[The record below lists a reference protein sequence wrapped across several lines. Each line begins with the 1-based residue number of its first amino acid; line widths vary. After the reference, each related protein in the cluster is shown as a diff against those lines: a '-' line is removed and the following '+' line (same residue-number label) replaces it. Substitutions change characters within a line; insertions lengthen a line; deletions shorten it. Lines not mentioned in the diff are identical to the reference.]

1 MNFFKLAITAIAFT
15 VASAGITAYFGG
27 QRQEDFDK
35 QADDVNMLQKQLAA
49 ARNEET
55 ARLTK
60 SKYRAV
66 RAMAVS
72 NIVSR
77 GGDPEGGRQKISSQA
92 LGTAEASTL
101 AYQGRTAN
109 LSDLI
114 GDAKTELAKLQAAGP
129 GFGESVTTAGLG
141 LASALTGSAAGSAYK
156 TDKSF
161 IENLDWNAE

>member
-35 QADDVNMLQKQLAA
+35 QADDVNILQKQLAA

-141 LASALTGSAAGSAYK
+141 LASSLTGRAAGAQYK

-161 IENLDWNAE
+161 LENLDWNVE